1 MLKTKCIR
9 LDSGAPTQQ
18 NFIYYLKYYQLLK
31 RLGIL
36 KSGPKI
42 GPGLCVTSGD
52 FVASTQN

>member
-1 MLKTKCIR
+1 L
-9 LDSGAPTQQ
+9 LDCGVPTQQ
-18 NFIYYLKYYQLLK
+18 NLIYYLKYYQLLK